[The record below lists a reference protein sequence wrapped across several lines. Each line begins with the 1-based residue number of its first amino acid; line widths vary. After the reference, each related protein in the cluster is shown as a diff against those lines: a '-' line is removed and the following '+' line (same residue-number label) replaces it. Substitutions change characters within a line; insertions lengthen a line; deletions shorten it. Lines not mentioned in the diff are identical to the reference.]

1 MTQTASTA
9 DHAAARIREGRVV
22 WMGTGVPYEDTLAIQ
37 RRLAAARVDGVVP
50 DTLLLLEHMPVYTAG
65 RRSLQEH
72 VLSELDAPLI
82 ETDRGGQTTFHGP
95 GQLVGYPIIHLGDA
109 ALGPKSYVNALE
121 HALIDALASLGV
133 KAWCEDGV
141 TAVWTDQGKIAAI
154 GVRVTRGV
162 TMHGFALNIATDLRA
177 FDAIVPCG
185 IIDRPVTSLEAVTG
199 RAPAMAAVREVITG
213 ALGVGLRIRWQP
225 ASLDDLLRST

>member
-9 DHAAARIREGRVV
+9 DHTAARIREGRVV
-22 WMGTGVPYEDTLAIQ
+22 WMGTGVPYEDTLATQ

-50 DTLLLLEHMPVYTAG
+50 DMLLLLEHMPVYTAG

-109 ALGPKSYVNALE
+109 VLGPKSYVNALE

-199 RAPAMAAVREVITG
+199 RAPAMAAVREAITG